1 MANIVFNRK
10 QYSIEQSIINAMIN
24 NLKNYITTN
33 MAGTGAS
40 IQLDGQTY
48 QISSTK
54 YSGIVSNF
62 VSHLGTITG
71 DGKVKVIVNGTTYSI
86 DSGSMNNA
94 IVNIE
99 DALEEVASSIV
110 DVVSYTNQVP
120 LSTESGG
127 KTIYNGGLG
136 YKNGYR
142 IRSGGAEGALDSSA
156 HTGFI
161 PVKAGDIVRIGGLDF
176 GSTHSHGSALN
187 VANSSFTNIG
197 QFSMTAGEYGIF
209 LESAYR
215 AYSVASVVQEKTGV
229 WKWVVP
235 PAASGVA
242 YIRVSANTYPTSSGV
257 YPAADGSKLIVT
269 INEEIE

>member
-1 MANIVFNRK
+1 
-10 QYSIEQSIINAMIN
+10 MID

-40 IQLDGQTY
+40 IWLDGQTY

-54 YSGIVSNF
+54 YSGIVNNF

-71 DGKVKVIVNGTTYSI
+71 DSQVKVIVNGTVYSI
-86 DSGSMNNA
+86 DSGNMNNA
-94 IVNIE
+94 IINIT
-99 DALEEVASSIV
+99 DALEEVANSIV

-120 LSTESGG
+120 LSTESDG

-142 IRSGGAEGALDSSA
+142 IRSGGAEGALACSA

-161 PVKAGDIVRIGGLDF
+161 PVKPGDIIRIGGLDF
-176 GSTHSHGSALN
+176 GSTNSHGSAMN

-197 QFSMTAGEYGIF
+197 QFSMTSGEYGIF

-215 AYSVASVVQEKTGV
+215 GFSKASVVQEKTGV

-235 PAASGVA
+235 PASSGVA
-242 YIRVSANTYPTSSGV
+242 YIRVSCNTYPTSSNV